1 MEKKNKEKKNKK
13 KKAEGEREK
22 GDRARERELPE
33 LQRRSLSGVG
43 WGREGDHEREEGP
56 RFFSCRTGG
65 RLSRI
70 FR

>member
-1 MEKKNKEKKNKK
+1 MIE
-13 KKAEGEREK
+13 
-22 GDRARERELPE
+22 RERELPE